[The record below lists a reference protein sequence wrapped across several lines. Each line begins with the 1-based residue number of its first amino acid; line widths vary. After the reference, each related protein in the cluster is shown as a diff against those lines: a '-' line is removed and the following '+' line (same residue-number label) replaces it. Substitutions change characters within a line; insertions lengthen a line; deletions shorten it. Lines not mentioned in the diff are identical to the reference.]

1 MSDHDHEEPETKE
14 GIELILATKP
24 FAQDNPVRSW
34 WVILST
40 ALLILATLAGTVWNL
55 NLGLQLVCSVVAGL
69 LMTRFFVIYHD
80 QQHYAILPR
89 SKLAEGLM
97 RIYGI
102 LALSPSSVW
111 RSSHNHQLVEWDV
124 EVLQLQLM
132 ELFFYI
138 ILLVKVQL
146 LVSEVYTMKEEQQ
159 HTKSVIG

>member
-1 MSDHDHEEPETKE
+1 M
-14 GIELILATKP
+14 
-24 FAQDNPVRSW
+24 RSW

-55 NLGLQLVCSVVAGL
+55 NLGLQLVCSVIAGL

-89 SKLAEGLM
+89 SKIAEGLM

-111 RSSHNHQLVEWDV
+111 RSSHNHHHNHNSKLRGSHIGSYPIMTTAQ
-124 EVLQLQLM
+124 
-132 ELFFYI
+132 FK
-138 ILLVKVQL
+138 KVRGL
-146 LVSEVYTMKEEQQ
+146 SV
-159 HTKSVIG
+159 SVIYLSGIR